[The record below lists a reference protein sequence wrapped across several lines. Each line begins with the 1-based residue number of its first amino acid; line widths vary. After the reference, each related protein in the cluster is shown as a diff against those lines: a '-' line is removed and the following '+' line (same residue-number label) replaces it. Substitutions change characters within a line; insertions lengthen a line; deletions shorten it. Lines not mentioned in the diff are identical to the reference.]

1 MFISFVLAFI
11 GAVFGFYQLAGLPSL
26 WVGVLLSVLLIISAS
41 LVVWLSRNAAL
52 EQKTHFSLLQYHPFS
67 QLKFKLA
74 NAYFGFIIGAC
85 WVFWQTFFAVFI
97 AEDWLNKPV
106 LIQGTVSH
114 LNIEVSS
121 PERVRLRF
129 RFKVDSIQAL
139 NADKR
144 HQNPAHLPS
153 EGLSSEPTILPLLD
167 PLLRHQQ
174 WTLAKPTVQLSWY
187 LNQAQYQQ
195 LIHQPKSGQRW
206 QWVVKLKANHS
217 AMNVGALDYETWLF
231 QNRMDVRGYVRDKP
245 EHQDRIQ
252 LLETADGLDLRHWLA
267 QRLNTV
273 FESSSLKGLYQ
284 ALTYGEKTQITDAQW
299 QVLQNTGTIH
309 LMAISGLHMAIV
321 GALGYWLFKGIW
333 WLGLY
338 RFQTL
343 TMPMVGAIGA
353 WLFASLYLVLSGY
366 AIPTQRAYLM
376 VMAVLLF
383 LFLKRTFQPWPALA
397 LAALLVV
404 LWDSRAV
411 LSLGFWLS
419 FLAVGLI
426 FAMLQ
431 QPVVKRSS
439 KWAKLVWIQLILT
452 LGLAP
457 YLIWAFHTL
466 PSYSFISNLFAVP
479 FVSLVGL
486 PLLFFVSLLTMI
498 SVELA
503 QSVMPVVNSV
513 WQWFWMALA
522 WVAQLNFASL
532 TLGSLGGW
540 SLIAIY
546 IGLFSALLSQSKR
559 LIGFSVLFVLL
570 VVGLDYL
577 NKPALQKKQA
587 FVNLLDVGQGQA
599 LVIQTQNRVLV
610 YDTGA
615 KWGDK
620 MDGAKLAI
628 LPFLRAHK
636 DSQIDYLMVS
646 HSDIDHAGGLKRLLE
661 NIAVNKITS
670 GQPAVLNQ
678 QLAAANINPFIQ
690 ACKAGD
696 SWIWDG
702 VLFEVF
708 SPGLPTFD
716 HQFTSDND
724 RSCVL
729 KVTAGQQSV
738 LIPGDLSAKAE
749 QALIR
754 AYGFKLQST
763 ILIAGHHG
771 SRYSSSQAWLK
782 TVKPDVV
789 LFTAGYQNRYGFP
802 NADTLARLP
811 QSVAWF
817 NTACSGGIGY
827 VLGVESFNGKP
838 SYEARKSQQKWYH
851 HRCLESEKGIAYQ

>member
-1 MFISFVLAFI
+1 
-11 GAVFGFYQLAGLPSL
+11 
-26 WVGVLLSVLLIISAS
+26 
-41 LVVWLSRNAAL
+41 
-52 EQKTHFSLLQYHPFS
+52 
-67 QLKFKLA
+67 
-74 NAYFGFIIGAC
+74 
-85 WVFWQTFFAVFI
+85 
-97 AEDWLNKPV
+97 
-106 LIQGTVSH
+106 
-114 LNIEVSS
+114 
-121 PERVRLRF
+121 
-129 RFKVDSIQAL
+129 
-139 NADKR
+139 
-144 HQNPAHLPS
+144 
-153 EGLSSEPTILPLLD
+153 
-167 PLLRHQQ
+167 
-174 WTLAKPTVQLSWY
+174 
-187 LNQAQYQQ
+187 
-195 LIHQPKSGQRW
+195 
-206 QWVVKLKANHS
+206 
-217 AMNVGALDYETWLF
+217 
-231 QNRMDVRGYVRDKP
+231 
-245 EHQDRIQ
+245 
-252 LLETADGLDLRHWLA
+252 
-267 QRLNTV
+267 
-273 FESSSLKGLYQ
+273 
-284 ALTYGEKTQITDAQW
+284 
-299 QVLQNTGTIH
+299 
-309 LMAISGLHMAIV
+309 
-321 GALGYWLFKGIW
+321 
-333 WLGLY
+333 
-338 RFQTL
+338 
-343 TMPMVGAIGA
+343 
-353 WLFASLYLVLSGY
+353 
-366 AIPTQRAYLM
+366 
-376 VMAVLLF
+376 
-383 LFLKRTFQPWPALA
+383 
-397 LAALLVV
+397 LVV

-439 KWAKLVWIQLILT
+439 KWGKLVWIQLILT

-503 QSVMPVVNSV
+503 QSVMPVVDSV

-522 WVAQLNFASL
+522 WVALLNFASL

-559 LIGFSVLFVLL
+559 LIGFSVLFIVL
-570 VVGLDYL
+570 VIGMDYL
-577 NKPALQKKQA
+577 NKPALQKEQA

-599 LVIQTQNRVLV
+599 LVIQTQNNVLV

-628 LPFLRAHK
+628 LPFLRAHQN
-636 DSQIDYLMVS
+636 SQIDSLMVS
-646 HSDIDHAGGLKRLLE
+646 HSDIDHAGGLTRLLE

-678 QLAAANINPFIQ
+678 QLAAANINRSIQ

-696 SWIWDG
+696 SWVWDG

-716 HQFTSDND
+716 RQFTSDND

-749 QALIR
+749 QALIG
-754 AYGFKLQST
+754 AYGSKLQST

-811 QSVAWF
+811 QSAAWF

-827 VLGVESFNGKP
+827 LLGVESFSGKP